1 MGIRNCEQTNNHNFL
16 LLEFVNKVTE
26 PKESY
31 EESNKLGLSCA
42 ELEHESVAF

>member
-1 MGIRNCEQTNNHNFL
+1 MVIRNFERTNKHNLWLF
-16 LLEFVNKVTE
+16 EIVNKVTE

-31 EESNKLGLSCA
+31 EELNKLGLSCA